1 MEPNNFYKNN
11 EDDIIWW
18 VETPDTKGEFLFS
31 FDRITV
37 YNLFQDYEKLSDQ
50 QREIFN
56 KENPMLAE
64 LFIERG

>member
-1 MEPNNFYKNN
+1 MEQNNFYKNN